1 MQKFFHGYKKI
12 NNETQK
18 NHSEPKVKEYLYKYI
33 KELQRHF
40 DMSDRRMRVI
50 LYRIYKETGPLNFI
64 TTLIKTKLSMLKSK
78 YKKHF
83 SLDGEDDD

>member
-1 MQKFFHGYKKI
+1 MQKNKI
-12 NNETQK
+12 NLSKINQDMQEL
-18 NHSEPKVKEYLYKYI
+18 KVREYMNKYI

>member
-1 MQKFFHGYKKI
+1 MQKNKI
-12 NNETQK
+12 NLSKINQDMQEL
-18 NHSEPKVKEYLYKYI
+18 KVREYMNKYI

-64 TTLIKTKLSMLKSK
+64 TTLIKTRLSMLKSK